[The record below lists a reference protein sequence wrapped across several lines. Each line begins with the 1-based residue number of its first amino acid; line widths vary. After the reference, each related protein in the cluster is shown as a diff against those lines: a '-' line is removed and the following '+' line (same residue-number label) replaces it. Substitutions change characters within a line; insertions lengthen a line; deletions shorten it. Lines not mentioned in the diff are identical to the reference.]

1 MTASSSRAA
10 TWSRRSG
17 DAFRILGPHR
27 VRKKGGK
34 PRWEVRAFL
43 PQVQAAADVM
53 MHTHVD
59 NMAPLK
65 RRWIGAGTRY
75 GKV

>member
-1 MTASSSRAA
+1 MR
-10 TWSRRSG
+10 
-17 DAFRILGPHR
+17 DADLL
-27 VRKKGGK
+27 
-34 PRWEVRAFL
+34 PR
-43 PQVQAAADVM
+43 VQAAADVM
-53 MHTHVD
+53 LRAHAD